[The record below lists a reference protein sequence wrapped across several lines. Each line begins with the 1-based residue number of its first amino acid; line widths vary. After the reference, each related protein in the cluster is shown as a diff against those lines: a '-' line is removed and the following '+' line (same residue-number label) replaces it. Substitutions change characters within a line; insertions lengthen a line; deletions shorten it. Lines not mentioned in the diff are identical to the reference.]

1 MFNAIAAALP
11 PKPVNLAPVPE
22 LAVFPHM
29 VTRQQTSLLL
39 KEPRS
44 WLGEDFDIVD
54 EATGAP
60 VLISKADG
68 QSTRSRRCELDL
80 LAHELLACCD
90 RRLLSKHTA

>member
-1 MFNAIAAALP
+1 MFNALAAALP

-29 VTRQQTSLLL
+29 VARQQTSLLL
-39 KEPRS
+39 KEQRS

-68 QSTRSRRCELDL
+68 RGTRSRRCEWMS
-80 LAHELLACCD
+80 LALEVHLA
-90 RRLLSKHTA
+90 